1 MKAEKR
7 ITTKKTKL
15 NGDECVPGKLVK
27 FKKVNHSKSYK
38 ASMKG
43 LRNAEMD
50 LSRTPEKGILLKK
63 LEYKSISSESKN
75 LTGRKTKRKKAKE
88 FDLRLDWIMEV
99 VNLRCDGH
107 YSGSNP
113 DRRVKPASCVIVVY
127 DFILYEFSNLLYS
140 LIISI
145 SLSSLIF
152 SITVSS
158 LS

>member
-1 MKAEKR
+1 
-7 ITTKKTKL
+7 
-15 NGDECVPGKLVK
+15 
-27 FKKVNHSKSYK
+27 
-38 ASMKG
+38 
-43 LRNAEMD
+43 
-50 LSRTPEKGILLKK
+50 
-63 LEYKSISSESKN
+63 
-75 LTGRKTKRKKAKE
+75 
-88 FDLRLDWIMEV
+88 MEV
-99 VNLRCDGH
+99 VNVRCDGH